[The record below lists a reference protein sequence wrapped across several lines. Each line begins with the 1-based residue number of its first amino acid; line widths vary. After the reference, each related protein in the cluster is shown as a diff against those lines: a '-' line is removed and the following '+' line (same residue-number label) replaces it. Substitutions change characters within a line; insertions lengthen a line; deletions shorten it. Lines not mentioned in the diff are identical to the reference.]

1 MDFNYGATAEA
12 FRAEVRAWL
21 GEHLV
26 GAFAELGAGAEF
38 ADAADVR
45 REWER
50 EMGRGGW
57 LGLAWPRQYGGRQ
70 VSLLEELVF
79 NEEYV
84 RARGPQRVGFFGEQL
99 LGPTLMMFGTE
110 AQRQRFLP
118 RILRAEDTWCQ
129 GFSEPGAG
137 SDLANVGTSAELD
150 GDRWV
155 VNGQKVWTSRAQ
167 YADWIFVLCRTA
179 PAGRARHEG
188 LSFLLVP
195 MGQPGVE
202 VRPLVD
208 MTGDR
213 HFCEVFFD
221 GAITTADCVVG
232 APGDGWRVAM
242 GTLGFERG
250 TAFLARQLQYA
261 EEYATLLAE
270 ARRRGV
276 TGDPDRRDRLAQ
288 SFVGLSLLRFAGY
301 RTLTLLEKG
310 ERPGA
315 TGSLGKLQWSQW
327 HQRFGEL
334 AMDVLGTD
342 ALLEPG
348 GHRERELWHNFL
360 FSRAH
365 TIYAGSSQIQR
376 NIIGER
382 ILGLPREVGPGAGSR
397 SPRSLDPRS
406 TP

>member
-1 MDFNYGATAEA
+1 LIIYLNKRIGGRWIFTA
-12 FRAEVRAWL
+12 
-21 GEHLV
+21 G
-26 GAFAELGAGAEF
+26 LGAGAEF
-38 ADAADVR
+38 AEAGDVR

-50 EMGRGGW
+50 EMGRGRW
-57 LGLAWPRQYGGRQ
+57 LGLAWPREHGGRE

-99 LGPTLMMFGTE
+99 LGPTLMMFGTDS
-110 AQRQRFLP
+110 QKQRFLP
-118 RILRAEDTWCQ
+118 RILRAEDMWCQ

-137 SDLANVGTSAELD
+137 SDLANVDTSAELCAPP
-150 GDRWV
+150 G
-155 VNGQKVWTSRAQ
+155 
-167 YADWIFVLCRTA
+167 RT
-179 PAGRARHEG
+179 RHEG

-221 GAITTADCVVG
+221 GATTTADCVVG

-242 GTLGFERG
+242 ATLGFERG

-270 ARRRGV
+270 ARRRGA
-276 TGDPDRRDRLAQ
+276 TGDPDLRDRLAE
-288 SFVGLSLLRFAGY
+288 SYVGLSLLRFAGY
-301 RTLTLLEKG
+301 RTITLLEKG
-310 ERPGA
+310 ERPGPL
-315 TGSLGKLQWSQW
+315 GSLGKLQWSHW

-342 ALLEPG
+342 ALLEP
-348 GHRERELWHNFL
+348 HSRQERELWHNFL

-382 ILGLPREVGPGAGSR
+382 ILGLPREPA
-397 SPRSLDPRS
+397 L
-406 TP
+406 